1 MSKCTSSTKVR
12 IWERKLFLF
21 KRLLSWVQVL
31 KYLSN
36 LQLYNRSGILIWVFK
51 RKNHISFFSSV
62 FKVFTNL
69 FGLYLLRF
77 LVGGSLIWQF
87 VCKMH
92 TQRPKNQAH
101 SHSLPPPTVRWLS
114 LCGVIRRLLMNF
126 ICLSACRQNSVFFL
140 SLLVWLVCLPLCPLL
155 LSIRMRNL
163 RIHILSPELH

>member
-1 MSKCTSSTKVR
+1 
-12 IWERKLFLF
+12 
-21 KRLLSWVQVL
+21 
-31 KYLSN
+31 
-36 LQLYNRSGILIWVFK
+36 
-51 RKNHISFFSSV
+51 
-62 FKVFTNL
+62 
-69 FGLYLLRF
+69 
-77 LVGGSLIWQF
+77 
-87 VCKMH
+87 MH

-163 RIHILSPELH
+163 QIHILFLELHWFFSSIYFFIILQILLLIKYYLYWMVFFRKINIWWKNIAIEKYLNHIFIFYGCTIFYGFILYIYFSKKNHSI